1 MFLKNNY
8 INVKHIVAKFNLKNK
23 TFRVYDNVY
32 FPRVSDRGMIDLRI
46 VPLHSLMPTVNQ
58 RDIFERPPAGIRK
71 IVIATNIAETRWA
84 VVYCI
89 CNCIASNWCKIVL
102 VLYISIENKMWKLS
116 YNKWLNTITLLS
128 LQSLVT
134 EFVVHVWLFKWFN
147 VSERFWLYL

>member
-1 MFLKNNY
+1 M
-8 INVKHIVAKFNLKNK
+8 INLFTLPKLVPNFDQMNMHGQWSILFFTA
-23 TFRVYDNVY
+23 
-32 FPRVSDRGMIDLRI
+32 RGLRI

-134 EFVVHVWLFKWFN
+134 DFVVHVWLFKWFY